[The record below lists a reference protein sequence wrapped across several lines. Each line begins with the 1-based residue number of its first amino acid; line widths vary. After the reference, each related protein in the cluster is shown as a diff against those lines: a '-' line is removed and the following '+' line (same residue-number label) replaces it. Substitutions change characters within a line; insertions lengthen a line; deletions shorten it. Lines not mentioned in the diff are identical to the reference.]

1 MDEDTGPW
9 PEARRA
15 WQRLDAWRHRSSS
28 ATPADD
34 PDRAGAPPPDP
45 AGAPGVPATDAE
57 AALTAL
63 SDIGLLR
70 RLLDQAELDAV
81 RSARRGRRSWTEIA
95 VRLGV
100 TRQSAWERWRDLDE
114 TPPAEARAAPAG
126 SLDSLAADLV
136 ERATRGLR
144 AGREPDPEGLPAPPK
159 MIDRAAR
166 RLRLSVVVPDVVGMS
181 WEAAR
186 YRLVGVGLVGAEP
199 GAGPGAGPDA
209 GPDDWKAA
217 VDEEPQG
224 VVTAQIPQAG
234 ARVPAGSLVTLWLNR
249 GGGSAGVREPRRPG
263 PSPRSARVLR
273 PEPTDE
279 AVG

>member
-1 MDEDTGPW
+1 MDDGTGPW
-9 PEARRA
+9 QEARRA
-15 WQRLDAWRHRSSS
+15 WRRLDAWWHGSSS
-28 ATPADD
+28 AASPADA
-34 PDRAGAPPPDP
+34 PDLARGGPSADP
-45 AGAPGVPATDAE
+45 AGARMTDAD

-81 RSARRGRRSWTEIA
+81 RCARRGRRSWTEIA

-114 TPPAEARAAPAG
+114 TPPTDAPATPAG
-126 SLDSLAADLV
+126 SLDSIAADLV
-136 ERATRGLR
+136 DQATRSLL
-144 AGREPDPEGLPAPPK
+144 AGRERHPDGIPTPPK
-159 MIDRAAR
+159 RANRAAR
-166 RLRLSVVVPDVVGMS
+166 MLRLSVAVPDVIGLS
-181 WEAAR
+181 WDAAR
-186 YRLVGVGLVGAEP
+186 HRLVGVGLVGAEP
-199 GAGPGAGPDA
+199 DA
-209 GPDDWKAA
+209 GPQDWKAG
-217 VDEEPQG
+217 VDKEPPG
-224 VVTAQIPQAG
+224 VVTAQIPEAG
-234 ARVPAGSLVTLWLNR
+234 ARVPAGSLVTLWLHR